1 MHIDLTKHNQ
11 PDVFPNV
18 STNILDTIFSS
29 VLNIPPPPTL
39 PHIPI
44 IPNFLPMQPS
54 MSMQIMQSN
63 FLPFS
68 QTSQLM
74 SSRNNLSINNLNP
87 NNLFNG
93 SENFLYIVYEF

>member
-1 MHIDLTKHNQ
+1 
-11 PDVFPNV
+11 
-18 STNILDTIFSS
+18 
-29 VLNIPPPPTL
+29 
-39 PHIPI
+39 
-44 IPNFLPMQPS
+44 MQPS